1 MSKKEYTF
9 ADEIWHRV
17 VQIVQEAM
25 MTGVDCADIMRQV
38 RVVEND
44 EGVLALTKGYK
55 KMVNENYE
63 KMVKDAEELKKASTS
78 INIIT
83 SKNDIKDN

>member
-1 MSKKEYTF
+1 MSKKYAL

-44 EGVLALTKGYK
+44 KGELVLTQDYK
-55 KMVNENYE
+55 KMVNDNYE
-63 KMVKDAEELKKASTS
+63 KMVNDAEELKKASTG

-83 SKNDIKDN
+83 SENEIKSN